1 MESSARLS
9 ASFLRSISASDS
21 FAFALL
27 GSSFMIFAMAKHL
40 AKNVPDVISIRQLEA
55 LKESQTNP
63 RTIVEAA
70 RNFAKA
76 AALFEAQGKEDAV
89 VEMNSFLY
97 WCKKKMNMQDM
108 DAFLNNKE
116 DGPLIAARLNAV
128 ESKKVEP

>member
-1 MESSARLS
+1 MSAKIGRCHVVLLAVAIALCGVGS
-9 ASFLRSISASDS
+9 LRGQDAADYRK
-21 FAFALL
+21 L
-27 GSSFMIFAMAKHL
+27 G
-40 AKNVPDVISIRQLEA
+40 LEA

-76 AALFEAQGKEDAV
+76 AALYEAQGKEDSV

-108 DAFLNNKE
+108 DAFLNNK
-116 DGPLIAARLNAV
+116 DD
-128 ESKKVEP
+128 